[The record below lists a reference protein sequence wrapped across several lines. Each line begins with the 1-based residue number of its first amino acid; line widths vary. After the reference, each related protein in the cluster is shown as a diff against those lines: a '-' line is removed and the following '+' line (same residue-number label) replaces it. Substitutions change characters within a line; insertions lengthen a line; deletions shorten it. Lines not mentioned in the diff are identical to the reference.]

1 MLTSFFQQ
9 LKRCGYRDTYAQVV
23 IHACY
28 SESPQLQREAAR
40 GIGLC
45 ATRRGLVSNF
55 DAPAAIDSLYYV
67 IESGTES
74 ERTMTYD
81 AVVSALGKIC
91 EFWRDTIDGHHV
103 VPAWLNFLPLR
114 NDFKEAQYAHQ
125 LLCQMLER
133 ADQDLLGLNNENLHQ
148 VIQILKEILSRSDH
162 LATEETTCQIVC
174 LLNQLGAMP

>member
-91 EFWRDTIDGHHV
+91 GSSLAKLLTI
-103 VPAWLNFLPLR
+103 
-114 NDFKEAQYAHQ
+114 E
-125 LLCQMLER
+125 ER
-133 ADQDLLGLNNENLHQ
+133 LQRSP
-148 VIQILKEILSRSDH
+148 VCTPTTLSNVRK
-162 LATEETTCQIVC
+162 
-174 LLNQLGAMP
+174 G